1 MSHASIA
8 VILLAGGRG
17 SRFGGDIPKQYCT
30 VAGKPLICHT
40 LQALAAEPRIQLVQ
54 PVIAAD
60 DCWFSDCVAERDD
73 PFTLL
78 PPVHGG
84 AERALSMQ
92 AGLAALPD
100 AVNVVAI
107 HDAARATPSAALLH
121 AVFDAALQHGAAIP
135 GIAVHDTIKRVDAN
149 GKVLETLPRPSLMA
163 VQTPQVMRRDWLQQA
178 ITQESERLASH
189 TDDASLLEA
198 AGFDVYISQ
207 GHRNN
212 RKITTPADLIWL
224 RDYLEASSCA

>member
-1 MSHASIA
+1 MNHTIA

-17 SRFGGDIPKQYCT
+17 SRFGGEIPKQYCT

-40 LQALAAEPRIQLVQ
+40 LQALAAEPRIGLVQ

-60 DCWFSDCVAERDD
+60 DCWFADCVAGRDD

-78 PPVHGG
+78 PPVRGG

-92 AGLAALPD
+92 AGLAALPGS
-100 AVNVVAI
+100 VTMVAI
-107 HDAARATPSAALLH
+107 HDAARATPSAAVLQ
-121 AVFDAALQHGAAIP
+121 AVFDAAQQHGAAIP
-135 GIAVHDTIKRVDAN
+135 GIAVHDTIKRVDEW
-149 GKVLETLPRPSLMA
+149 GRVVETLPRASLMA
-163 VQTPQVMRRDWLQQA
+163 VQTPQVMRRDWLEQA
-178 ITQESERLASH
+178 MAQESHRLASH

-198 AGFDVYISQ
+198 AGFDVYISE

-212 RKITTPADLIWL
+212 RKITTPADLAWL
-224 RDYLEASSCA
+224 GDYLEALSCV